1 MGFFQLEQLVEGII
15 NFQETKEYLAKLFL
29 FLKKVVTVGY
39 STEDSREGVL
49 MTFLFDVNKQ
59 PLSPSLPVGLYWPLA
74 L

>member
-15 NFQETKEYLAKLFL
+15 NFQETKEYLANLFL

-49 MTFLFDVNKQ
+49 MTFLFDINKQ
-59 PLSPSLPVGLYWPLA
+59 SLSPSLPVGLYWPLA